1 MDRTRS
7 SIRRRKSFAQDT
19 VRGQDEQL
27 FRLFLFPEL
36 FQPGGEGQSR
46 THRRCMEPART
57 GITLAMGKSIS
68 LRTIWL
74 SLHYKRPIRAR
85 FPRHSSSQS
94 CRAQHERFPSQGYG
108 CRIPVKRGMA

>member
-7 SIRRRKSFAQDT
+7 SCGRRKSFGQDT

-27 FRLFLFPEL
+27 LLFLFPQS
-36 FQPGGEGQSR
+36 FMGGEGQSR

-57 GITLAMGKSIS
+57 GITLAMGQSIS